1 MSISL
6 AQRNTPG
13 DDPDPDDIADVTN
26 AMDADTFETLGLGPS
41 RAADT
46 IETPSMPPPEE
57 LGPPLEDPVPQSIG
71 SGSEQPP
78 NAVVVDLFL
87 NGSPGAPISGEH
99 EDSPMDDASS
109 EDIRGSIW
117 APFSSQCDWEIARW
131 AKMHSPT
138 SSAVSDLLAIPEV
151 QIFFFCSIADTGW
164 KIVERL
170 GLSYSTIQE
179 LNALIDQLP
188 GRPPFVW
195 KDIVIGGE
203 NLRFYYQEIVP
214 SLRALYGD
222 SEFQHDLVFSPERHF
237 TDAERKC
244 CIYNDMHTGDWWWSV
259 QVCYMEHRQVR
270 VLIMRPDL
278 P

>member
-6 AQRNTPG
+6 AQWNTPG
-13 DDPDPDDIADVTN
+13 NDPDPDDIADVTN

-57 LGPPLEDPVPQSIG
+57 LGPPLEDPVPQSVG

-109 EDIRGSIW
+109 EDIGGSIW

-131 AKMHSPT
+131 AKTHSPT

-151 QIFFFCSIADTGW
+151 QIFFF
-164 KIVERL
+164 
-170 GLSYSTIQE
+170 
-179 LNALIDQLP
+179 
-188 GRPPFVW
+188 F
-195 KDIVIGGE
+195 
-203 NLRFYYQEIVP
+203 FP
-214 SLRALYGD
+214 SLTPGGRLLKG
-222 SEFQHDLVFSPERHF
+222 SG
-237 TDAERKC
+237 C
-244 CIYNDMHTGDWWWSV
+244 HTAQS
-259 QVCYMEHRQVR
+259 RS
-270 VLIMRPDL
+270 
-278 P
+278 